1 MIKII
6 IKISNGKTIK
16 SIFEMCKKLIVIK
29 LIVILII
36 SIREFTKLLI
46 KAPLSPLFF
55 AKKAIYNE
63 ITP

>member
-6 IKISNGKTIK
+6 IKKSNGKTIK
-16 SIFEMCKKLIVIK
+16 SIFEMYKKLIVIE
-29 LIVILII
+29 LIVILVT

-55 AKKAIYNE
+55 AKRAIYNE
-63 ITP
+63 INP

>member
-1 MIKII
+1 
-6 IKISNGKTIK
+6 
-16 SIFEMCKKLIVIK
+16 MCKKLIVIK
-29 LIVILII
+29 LIIILII

-46 KAPLSPLFF
+46 NAPLSPLFL

>member
-16 SIFEMCKKLIVIK
+16 SIFETCKKLLVIK

-36 SIREFTKLLI
+36 SIREFTKLFI
-46 KAPLSPLFF
+46 KAPFSPLFF
-55 AKKAIYNE
+55 AKRAVYNE
-63 ITP
+63 INP

>member
-1 MIKII
+1 
-6 IKISNGKTIK
+6 
-16 SIFEMCKKLIVIK
+16 MCKKLIVIK